1 MPWTPDRRKVAVQG
15 QYCRGIS
22 TDGSLGENRE
32 RLAGR
37 MVEGG
42 RGTPSVVG
50 SRVRLGSGWLR
61 NGGGEGDVR
70 G

>member
-22 TDGSLGENRE
+22 TDRSLGENRE

-42 RGTPSVVG
+42 RGTPLWSG
-50 SRVRLGSGWLR
+50 LGFGLGSGMV
-61 NGGGEGDVR
+61 GGEGDVR